1 MKHLL
6 GSAAV
11 AALLFAGVPAW
22 AQTSTDHNAPGA
34 AGVSKPGVPGQPGN
48 KSGPSAREPSGSSG
62 MSGSSSHQSGTT
74 SGPAS
79 GDSGTVSNSGA
90 QMQDQAKVPG
100 MPGNKS
106 GPSAKEPGQSE
117 KK

>member
-1 MKHLL
+1 MKYLL

-11 AALLFAGVPAW
+11 AALLFAGVPAS
-22 AQTSTDHNAPGA
+22 AQTSNDHNAPGT
-34 AGVSKPGVPGQPGN
+34 AGVSKPGVAGKPGS
-48 KSGPSAREPSGSSG
+48 KSGPSEHEKSGSRG
-62 MSGSSSHQSGTT
+62 MSGSSSHESGTT

-79 GDSGTVSNSGA
+79 GNSGTVDTSNTH
-90 QMQDQAKVPG
+90 MQDQSKVPG

-106 GPSAKEPGQSE
+106 GPSVKEPGE